1 MIYLKDLIHDGPNLA
16 LRLGNQ
22 LICIYLLSLDL
33 TRPYALGLNPGRRKG
48 MCGAQQLSIVETM
61 VQAFYKMRGQGVY
74 IGLRAI

>member
-1 MIYLKDLIHDGPNLA
+1 
-16 LRLGNQ
+16 
-22 LICIYLLSLDL
+22 LDL